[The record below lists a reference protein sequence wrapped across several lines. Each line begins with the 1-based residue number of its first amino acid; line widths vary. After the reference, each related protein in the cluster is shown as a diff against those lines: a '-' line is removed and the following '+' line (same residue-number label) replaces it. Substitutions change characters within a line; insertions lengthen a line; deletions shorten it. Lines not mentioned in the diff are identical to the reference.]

1 MRIKLFDNFT
11 PARGIYN
18 IKRKNRMDVE
28 RNLSYKGSWNIKYSS
43 KQGKG
48 RAMLFDNTSEI
59 NNIKLLNMNSKE
71 MYLFGIETTPSN
83 SGVGRL
89 FLKDIFDYFDI
100 DAIYL
105 PSNDNH
111 PVWNKIA
118 TKVSELDN
126 FTIFK
131 IERGQI

>member
-1 MRIKLFDNFT
+1 MIIKLFEDFE
-11 PARGIYN
+11 ARGVYN
-18 IKRKNRMDVE
+18 IKRRNRIDVE
-28 RNLSYKGSWNIKYSS
+28 KNLSYKGAWNIKYSS

-48 RAMLFDNTSEI
+48 RALLFDNTSTI
-59 NNIKLLNMNSKE
+59 NSIQSLNMSNKE
-71 MYLFGIETTPSN
+71 MYLYGIETIPPN

-100 DAIYL
+100 NSIYL
-105 PSNDNH
+105 PSIDNH

-118 TKVSELDN
+118 TKVGVEGG

>member
-1 MRIKLFDNFT
+1 
-11 PARGIYN
+11 
-18 IKRKNRMDVE
+18 
-28 RNLSYKGSWNIKYSS
+28 
-43 KQGKG
+43 
-48 RAMLFDNTSEI
+48 
-59 NNIKLLNMNSKE
+59 
-71 MYLFGIETTPSN
+71 MYLYGIETIPPN

-100 DAIYL
+100 NSIYL
-105 PSNDNH
+105 PSSDNH

-118 TKVSELDN
+118 TKVGVEGG

>member
-1 MRIKLFDNFT
+1 MIIKLFEDFE
-11 PARGIYN
+11 ARGVYN
-18 IKRKNRMDVE
+18 IKRRNRIDVE
-28 RNLSYKGSWNIKYSS
+28 KNLSYKGAWNIKYSS

-48 RAMLFDNTSEI
+48 RALLFDNTSTI
-59 NNIKLLNMNSKE
+59 NSIQSLNMSNKE
-71 MYLFGIETTPSN
+71 MYLYGIETIPPN

-100 DAIYL
+100 NSIYL
-105 PSNDNH
+105 PSSDNH

-118 TKVSELDN
+118 NKVGVEGD